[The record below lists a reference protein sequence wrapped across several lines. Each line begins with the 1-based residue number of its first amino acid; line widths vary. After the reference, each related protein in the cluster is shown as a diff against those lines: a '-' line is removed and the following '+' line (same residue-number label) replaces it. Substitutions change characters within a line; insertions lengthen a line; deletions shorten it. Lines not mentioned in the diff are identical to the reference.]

1 MYCRRLGTYTHP
13 FNHTPHCSNTT
24 FCQLNGH
31 QKAPTS
37 HRLSDCG
44 LSTDSLLRK
53 KVGEG
58 GGEEG
63 RRRRWR
69 CLLTHDPNRVKTFS
83 RDAQETA
90 LQLPR
95 QRARVHWLMCHLNA
109 HVPRYGTCFSSH
121 PLSLSHPSSHAG
133 KSIVLLLPPTQWR
146 PDAQPFPFKAGH
158 GSKQHQALKAI
169 FMHMINSKTKL

>member
-1 MYCRRLGTYTHP
+1 MYSRHLGTYTHP

-24 FCQLNGH
+24 FCQINGH
-31 QKAPTS
+31 EKALTS
-37 HRLSDCG
+37 HRLTDYG

-53 KVGEG
+53 KAGEG

-63 RRRRWR
+63 RRRRRWR
-69 CLLTHDPNRVKTFS
+69 CLLTHDPNRVKTFG
-83 RDAQETA
+83 RNAQETA

-121 PLSLSHPSSHAG
+121 PLSPIPAPMQGRVLSCSCPIPNDGQMPSRSHLRQAMG
-133 KSIVLLLPPTQWR
+133 QNNIR
-146 PDAQPFPFKAGH
+146 P
-158 GSKQHQALKAI
+158 
-169 FMHMINSKTKL
+169 